1 MNSRGGRGEHSA
13 GLEAVIQKL
22 EESLLNPD
30 SSAEEKTLTVRG
42 NDVDSTATPVPALI
56 RKIITQNLAEGPAVS
71 GAAVTAGDEQSVQEE
86 NQRLKDLLSH
96 TCLDRDQLHNKQTAL
111 SSRVDRCVWRRDQG
125 DHSQRFFDG
134 EREKE
139 GA

>member
-1 MNSRGGRGEHSA
+1 MNSRGDRGEPSP
-13 GLEAVIQKL
+13 GLEAVIQTL

-42 NDVDSTATPVPALI
+42 DDVDSTATPVPALI
-56 RKIITQNLAEGPAVS
+56 RQIITRNLGEGPAVS
-71 GAAVTAGDEQSVQEE
+71 AAAVTPGDEQSVQEE
-86 NQRLKDLLSH
+86 NQRLKDLLSQ

-111 SSRVDRCVWRRDQG
+111 TSRVDRCVWRRDQG
-125 DHSQRFFDG
+125 GQSQRFFDG